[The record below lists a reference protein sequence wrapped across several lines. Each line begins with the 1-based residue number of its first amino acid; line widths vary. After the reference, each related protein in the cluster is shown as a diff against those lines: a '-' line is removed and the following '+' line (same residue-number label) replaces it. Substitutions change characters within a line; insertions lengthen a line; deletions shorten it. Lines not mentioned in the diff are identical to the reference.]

1 MNTRR
6 RLTGVVTSDKM
17 QDTVTVEITRRYR
30 HPLYEKVVTSR
41 ERVKAQD
48 KLGSK
53 IGDEVMIVESRPISK
68 TIRWV
73 VQEVIRHTEGELD
86 VE

>member
-30 HPLYEKVVTSR
+30 HPLYQKVVTSR